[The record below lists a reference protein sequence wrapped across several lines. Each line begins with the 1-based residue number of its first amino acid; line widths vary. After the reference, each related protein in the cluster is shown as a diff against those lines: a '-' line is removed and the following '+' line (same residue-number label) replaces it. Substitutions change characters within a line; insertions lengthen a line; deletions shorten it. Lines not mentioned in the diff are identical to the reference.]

1 MAADGCISAHH
12 QKMREQLGEK
22 MGGCA
27 RGSGREGTMAW
38 KVRDTGGAW
47 WDVKEETTVWWWVRR
62 QVMDETEVG
71 WGGELKEREDEG
83 EQLCCSWHL
92 HRKHLGKLSIRQAC
106 LIDFLLFSISIS
118 LRVPLSLQNV
128 PWCQLPVGFFFPLY
142 ILYAARQ
149 DQTVTVT
156 STVLKQQA
164 INILDEELKICLCH
178 HFTNAQWKWKLLF
191 LRRMC

>member
-62 QVMDETEVG
+62 QVMDETEVR

-128 PWCQLPVGFFFPLY
+128 PWCQLPVVFFFPFIHSLCCMSGPNSHCHIDCPKTASNQHIRRGIKNMLMSPLY
-142 ILYAARQ
+142 KCPVEMKATI
-149 DQTVTVT
+149 
-156 STVLKQQA
+156 
-164 INILDEELKICLCH
+164 
-178 HFTNAQWKWKLLF
+178 FT
-191 LRRMC
+191 